1 MELKAIPLSCLH
13 ILLLL
18 VTFQLL
24 LQCSNSSEPNEKQN
38 FKLTVIVLTMN
49 RPKSLVRLL
58 NSIRNTDFEEEDD
71 KFDVEIHV
79 DKSFGLHYQECVE

>member
-58 NSIRNTDFEEEDD
+58 NSIINTDFEEEDE

>member
-18 VTFQLL
+18 VIFQLL
-24 LQCSNSSEPNEKQN
+24 LQCSNSSESNEKRN

-79 DKSFGLHYQECVE
+79 DKSFGLHYKECVE